1 MNEYI
6 KKIVNNSVVYN
17 GLWLM
22 ILQGVNTILPMITIP
37 YITRILGAEGYGI
50 FSAAQNWIFYLQ
62 VIVEYGFGLWGARK
76 VALIK
81 DDDTEEIS
89 EIFSEILNARI
100 ILCIL
105 SFILMCT
112 ISAIA
117 NISIDRFICQ
127 IILYAMIIGSMLQL
141 IWLFQGKENMK
152 PITIINIISR
162 IISVLLIF
170 IFVKNKSDIY
180 AYTFFYSITY
190 IISAL
195 LTIRVAKKKYNIR
208 YIHVGIG
215 SIFTVLKEAW
225 YIFLSSALI
234 KVFSGIALSILTIVS
249 SNYYIG
255 VYSAIYKIPYILV
268 MAFSPISQAL
278 YPSISKKYKS
288 SFNEGVKFVEKITLP
303 IVALFTIISTVIIL
317 LKDIIVKIAFGSEYV
332 LYSSII
338 FFLLIQTIFAIYNN
352 FLGVQTLVASGNQKN
367 YSRAFSRAAIF
378 MGSIYLLVFILFD
391 GEKALYAVSIGSA
404 ISESILTIFLH
415 IEKKLVLKKYLICKE

>member
-278 YPSISKKYKS
+278 YPNISKKYKS

-303 IVALFTIISTVIIL
+303 IVALFTIISIVIIL

-338 FFLLIQTIFAIYNN
+338 LFLLIQTIFAIYNN
-352 FLGVQTLVASGNQKN
+352 FLGVH
-367 YSRAFSRAAIF
+367 
-378 MGSIYLLVFILFD
+378 
-391 GEKALYAVSIGSA
+391 
-404 ISESILTIFLH
+404 ISSFWKS
-415 IEKKLVLKKYLICKE
+415 KKL

>member
-1 MNEYI
+1 MKEYI

-17 GLWLM
+17 SLWLM

-215 SIFTVLKEAW
+215 SIFRVLKEAW

-303 IVALFTIISTVIIL
+303 IVALFTIISIVIIL

>member
-195 LTIRVAKKKYNIR
+195 
-208 YIHVGIG
+208 
-215 SIFTVLKEAW
+215 
-225 YIFLSSALI
+225 
-234 KVFSGIALSILTIVS
+234 
-249 SNYYIG
+249 
-255 VYSAIYKIPYILV
+255 
-268 MAFSPISQAL
+268 
-278 YPSISKKYKS
+278 
-288 SFNEGVKFVEKITLP
+288 
-303 IVALFTIISTVIIL
+303 
-317 LKDIIVKIAFGSEYV
+317 
-332 LYSSII
+332 
-338 FFLLIQTIFAIYNN
+338 
-352 FLGVQTLVASGNQKN
+352 
-367 YSRAFSRAAIF
+367 
-378 MGSIYLLVFILFD
+378 
-391 GEKALYAVSIGSA
+391 
-404 ISESILTIFLH
+404 
-415 IEKKLVLKKYLICKE
+415 

>member
-1 MNEYI
+1 MKEYI

-17 GLWLM
+17 SLWLM

-81 DDDTEEIS
+81 DDDTEKIS
-89 EIFSEILNARI
+89 KIFSEILNARI

-112 ISAIA
+112 ISAIT

-127 IILYAMIIGSMLQL
+127 IILYTMIIGSMLQL

-170 IFVKNKSDIY
+170 IFVKSKSDIY

-195 LTIRVAKKKYNIR
+195 LTIKVAKKKYNIR

-215 SIFTVLKEAW
+215 NVFTVLKEAW
-225 YIFLSSALI
+225 YVFLSSALI

-303 IVALFTIISTVIIL
+303 IVAFFTIISIVIIL
-317 LKDIIVKIAFGSEYV
+317 LKDTIIKIAFGSEYV
-332 LYSSII
+332 LYSSIMI
-338 FFLLIQTIFAIYNN
+338 FLLIQTIFAIYNN

-378 MGSIYLLVFILFD
+378 MGSIYLLVFILFN
-391 GEKALYAVSIGSA
+391 GEKALYAVGIASA

-415 IEKKLVLKKYLICKE
+415 IEKKLVLKKYLNCKE

>member
-1 MNEYI
+1 MKEYI

-17 GLWLM
+17 SLWLM

-81 DDDTEEIS
+81 DDDTEKIS
-89 EIFSEILNARI
+89 KIFSEILNARI

-112 ISAIA
+112 ISAIT

-127 IILYAMIIGSMLQL
+127 IILYTMIIGSMLQL

-170 IFVKNKSDIY
+170 IFVKSKSDIY

-195 LTIRVAKKKYNIR
+195 LTIKVAKKKYNIR

-215 SIFTVLKEAW
+215 NVFTVLKEAW
-225 YIFLSSALI
+225 YVFLSSALI

-303 IVALFTIISTVIIL
+303 IVAFFTIISIVIIL
-317 LKDIIVKIAFGSEYV
+317 LKDTIINIAFGSEYV
-332 LYSSII
+332 LYSSIMI
-338 FFLLIQTIFAIYNN
+338 FLLIQTIFAIYNN

-378 MGSIYLLVFILFD
+378 MGSIYLLVFILFN
-391 GEKALYAVSIGSA
+391 GEKALYAVGIASA

-415 IEKKLVLKKYLICKE
+415 IEKKLVLKKYLNCKE

>member
-62 VIVEYGFGLWGARK
+62 VIVEYGFGLGGARK

-190 IISAL
+190 II
-195 LTIRVAKKKYNIR
+195 
-208 YIHVGIG
+208 
-215 SIFTVLKEAW
+215 
-225 YIFLSSALI
+225 
-234 KVFSGIALSILTIVS
+234 TIVS

-278 YPSISKKYKS
+278 YPNISKKYKS

-303 IVALFTIISTVIIL
+303 IVALFTIISIVIIL

>member
-1 MNEYI
+1 MKEYI

-17 GLWLM
+17 SLWLM

-81 DDDTEEIS
+81 DDDTEKIS
-89 EIFSEILNARI
+89 KIFSEILNARI

-112 ISAIA
+112 ISAIT

-127 IILYAMIIGSMLQL
+127 IILYTMIIGSMLQL

-170 IFVKNKSDIY
+170 IFVKSKSDIY

-195 LTIRVAKKKYNIR
+195 LTIKVAKKKYNIR

-215 SIFTVLKEAW
+215 NVFTVLKEAW
-225 YIFLSSALI
+225 YVFLSSALI

-303 IVALFTIISTVIIL
+303 IVAFFTIISIVIIL
-317 LKDIIVKIAFGSEYV
+317 LKDTIVKIAFGSEYV
-332 LYSSII
+332 LYSSIMI
-338 FFLLIQTIFAIYNN
+338 FLLIQTIFAIYNN

-378 MGSIYLLVFILFD
+378 MGSIYLLVFILFN
-391 GEKALYAVSIGSA
+391 GEKALYAVGIASA

-415 IEKKLVLKKYLICKE
+415 IEKKLVLKKYLNCKE

>member
-1 MNEYI
+1 MKEYI

-17 GLWLM
+17 SLWLM

-81 DDDTEEIS
+81 DDDTEKIS
-89 EIFSEILNARI
+89 IIFSEILNARI

-112 ISAIA
+112 ISAIT

-170 IFVKNKSDIY
+170 IFVKSKSDIY

-190 IISAL
+190 VISAL
-195 LTIRVAKKKYNIR
+195 LTIRVAKKKYHIR
-208 YIHVGIG
+208 YIRVGIG
-215 SIFTVLKEAW
+215 SVFTVLKEAW
-225 YIFLSSALI
+225 YVFLSSALI

-249 SNYYIG
+249 SNYFG

-303 IVALFTIISTVIIL
+303 IVAFFTIISIVIIL
-317 LKDIIVKIAFGSEYV
+317 LKDTIVKIAFGSEYV

-338 FFLLIQTIFAIYNN
+338 IFLLIQTIFAIYNN

-391 GEKALYAVSIGSA
+391 GEKALYAVGIASA

-415 IEKKLVLKKYLICKE
+415 IEKKLVLKKYLNCKE

>member
-1 MNEYI
+1 MHI
-6 KKIVNNSVVYN
+6 H
-17 GLWLM
+17 
-22 ILQGVNTILPMITIP
+22 
-37 YITRILGAEGYGI
+37 
-50 FSAAQNWIFYLQ
+50 
-62 VIVEYGFGLWGARK
+62 
-76 VALIK
+76 
-81 DDDTEEIS
+81 
-89 EIFSEILNARI
+89 
-100 ILCIL
+100 
-105 SFILMCT
+105 
-112 ISAIA
+112 
-117 NISIDRFICQ
+117 
-127 IILYAMIIGSMLQL
+127 
-141 IWLFQGKENMK
+141 
-152 PITIINIISR
+152 
-162 IISVLLIF
+162 
-170 IFVKNKSDIY
+170 
-180 AYTFFYSITY
+180 FFYSITY

-278 YPSISKKYKS
+278 YPNISKKYKS

-303 IVALFTIISTVIIL
+303 IVALFTIISIVIIL

>member
-215 SIFTVLKEAW
+215 SIFRVLKEAW

-303 IVALFTIISTVIIL
+303 IVALFTIISIVIIL